1 MAPFHL
7 INIQWKKKQFPENS
21 NCIKC
26 YCEIRWTNYYY
37 IAEKKNMII
46 LGDYEENES
55 TFNRLSETVGI
66 EVAHFNKMISDGLCV
81 SRPHS
86 DFNP

>member
-1 MAPFHL
+1 
-7 INIQWKKKQFPENS
+7 
-21 NCIKC
+21 
-26 YCEIRWTNYYY
+26 
-37 IAEKKNMII
+37 MII